1 MHLRVIIALVSKMSL
16 GFIGFLQST
25 GILVYCSLIGL
36 IFWKGNNIFGPVP
49 SLFGP
54 VAFFLLF
61 MVSAVICALL
71 YLGYPFWLF
80 WEHKN
85 LRRALHLV
93 IHTTLWCLVFLGII
107 LTSFYFYRIQ

>member
-1 MHLRVIIALVSKMSL
+1 LPSL
-16 GFIGFLQST
+16 GFIGFLQAT

-36 IFWKGNNIFGPVP
+36 IFWKGNHIFGPAP

-71 YLGYPFWLF
+71 YLGYAFWLF

-93 IHTTLWCLVFLGII
+93 IHTTLWCFVFIAII
-107 LTSFYFYRIQ
+107 LSSFYFTNLKS